1 MKKQKQ
7 DTGKI
12 TRREFLGKTAAASA
26 GAVIAGAAPSI
37 FFGRKAFAATPAVNF
52 GYILSDHHAPLMVAA
67 KNWEY
72 FRDNGGIYLKPV
84 SEGKIYELFKGDNKI
99 ARVNLIPTKKGPDL
113 EKLVAQGSV
122 DMAISG
128 TQSIMLAIDKG
139 VDTKIISPLQAA
151 GNVFVVNK
159 SLPITTWTEFVTYV
173 KNTKEPL
180 KIGMPGPHT
189 VAAIIFRS
197 ALDYEGIT
205 YTEDSTDKTKE
216 VLFINMKG
224 HGNLVTALVNN
235 LTQAIIGAQPFP
247 AITIDRG
254 VGRLV
259 LNLQDVPPDQKWHG
273 HACCSLE
280 ATGPF
285 LSKNPDLALDMMELM
300 VLATETSAK
309 QHDMT
314 SQACAEWLG
323 VKKEVED
330 MAGKTLVY
338 TTTPSEPWKRS
349 VSIYA
354 ETMDGMGMFNGKLKG
369 KKGEELDSAV
379 LDFELLNTA
388 KADLKKKGLL

>member
-1 MKKQKQ
+1 MR
-7 DTGKI
+7 TG
-12 TRREFLGKTAAASA
+12 
-26 GAVIAGAAPSI
+26 
-37 FFGRKAFAATPAVNF
+37 
-52 GYILSDHHAPLMVAA
+52 
-67 KNWEY
+67 
-72 FRDNGGIYLKPV
+72 
-84 SEGKIYELFKGDNKI
+84 
-99 ARVNLIPTKKGPDL
+99 
-113 EKLVAQGSV
+113 
-122 DMAISG
+122 
-128 TQSIMLAIDKG
+128 
-139 VDTKIISPLQAA
+139 
-151 GNVFVVNK
+151 
-159 SLPITTWTEFVTYV
+159 
-173 KNTKEPL
+173 
-180 KIGMPGPHT
+180 HT

-205 YTEDSTDKTKE
+205 YTEDSTDKAKE

-285 LSKNPDLALDMMELM
+285 LSKNPDLSLDMMELM